1 MRSLRFI
8 ATASAALLAFA
19 PSAGHA
25 ESRWS
30 SAAGAGLAF
39 TSEGTGSGFWA
50 DIFREA
56 APNWSVGVEAGY
68 VLLADPGQQWV
79 TIAAS
84 PASPL
89 GLGYVTAVGDDNR
102 LASLSVALRGRSPGP
117 TRVHFL
123 GTLGYYD
130 LSTRPDPLG
139 WNGPGTAPP
148 RHVYHEQYPGFSLG
162 LGVSAAG
169 MVRPAIQLRWHQVI
183 LPHHEYVDVVT
194 FEAGLHFN

>member
-8 ATASAALLAFA
+8 ATASAALLALA

-39 TSEGTGSGFWA
+39 TNVGVGSGLWV
-50 DIFREA
+50 DLLRKV

-68 VLLADPGQQWV
+68 AVLANPENQWV
-79 TIAAS
+79 YALPAAS
-84 PASPL
+84 PF
-89 GLGYVTAVGDDNR
+89 GYVSSPSEDNR
-102 LASLSVALRGRSPGP
+102 LASASVALRGRSPGP
-117 TRVHFL
+117 VRVHFL
-123 GTLGYYD
+123 GTFGCYD
-130 LSTRPDPLG
+130 LSAKT
-139 WNGPGTAPP
+139 GPFAYPAMVPP
-148 RHVYHEQYPGFSLG
+148 PPPQIVHEQYPGFSLG

-169 MVRPAIQLRWHQVI
+169 LIRPALQLRWHQVLRPKYDYI
-183 LPHHEYVDVVT
+183 DIVT